1 MLVDYHCHLAP
12 DDEQLGPRWMTD
24 EWIAVYAAAARERG
38 IGELAV
44 TEHCHRFEQAAGISR
59 HEFWNETAHADL
71 DAYVGA
77 LAAARDSGLA
87 IRVGIELD
95 WLGDDSVRALRA
107 LVADRDLDIVLGS
120 VHWLAGAMID
130 HPDYPIWGSYSV
142 EDVWRLYFEEL
153 RRAAMSGLYDVMAH
167 PDLPKVFGKRPP
179 AGVAQCEYEETADAF
194 AAAGVACEI
203 SSAGLRKAAAELYP
217 APAFLQAC
225 ADRGVPITLAAD
237 GHRPEDVGRDLERA
251 VALAR
256 DAGYRTVTA
265 FRRREARQEPLG

>member
-12 DDEQLGPRWMTD
+12 DDERLGPEWITH
-24 EWIAVYAAAARERG
+24 EWIAVYAAAARARG
-38 IGELAV
+38 VDELAL
-44 TEHCHRFEQAAGISR
+44 TEHCHRFQQAAGISQ

-71 DAYVGA
+71 DAYVA
-77 LAAARDSGLA
+77 TLSAAREAGLP

-95 WLGDDSVRALRA
+95 WLGDEAVHDLRA

-120 VHWLAGAMID
+120 VHWLAGAMVD
-130 HPDYPIWGSYSV
+130 HPEYPVWGSYSV
-142 EDVWRLYFEEL
+142 DDVWRLYFEEL

-167 PDLPKVFGKRPP
+167 ADLPKVFGQRPSG
-179 AGVAQCEYEETADAF
+179 GVPQREYEETADAF

-203 SSAGLRKAAAELYP
+203 SSAGLRKPVGELYP
-217 APAFLQAC
+217 APAFLEAC

-237 GHRPEDVGRDLERA
+237 GHRPQEVGLDLEHAAR
-251 VALAR
+251 LAS

-265 FRRREARQEPLG
+265 FRRREPRQEPLG

>member
-12 DDEQLGPRWMTD
+12 DDRQLGPAFMTD
-24 EWIAVYAAAARERG
+24 EWISVYAAAARARG
-38 IGELAV
+38 VDELAL
-44 TEHCHRFEQAAGISR
+44 TEHCHRFRQAAGISQ

-71 DAYVGA
+71 DEYVGA
-77 LAAARDSGLA
+77 LAAARDAGQP

-95 WLGDDSVRALRA
+95 WLGADAVSGLRA
-107 LVADRDLDIVLGS
+107 LIADRDLDIVLGS

-130 HPDYPIWGSYSV
+130 HPDYPVWGAYSV

-167 PDLPKVFGKRPP
+167 PDLPKVFGDRPP
-179 AGVAQCEYEETADAF
+179 GGVPQREYEETADAF

-203 SSAGLRKAAAELYP
+203 SSAGLRKPVGELYP

-225 ADRGVPITLAAD
+225 SDRGVPITLAAD
-237 GHRPEDVGRDLERA
+237 GHRPQDVGLDLEHAAR
-251 VALAR
+251 LAR
-256 DAGYRTVTA
+256 EAGYRTVTA
-265 FRRREARQEPLG
+265 FRGREPRQEPLG

>member
-12 DDEQLGPRWMTD
+12 DDEQLGPAWMTD
-24 EWIAVYAAAARERG
+24 EWIAVYAAAARDRG
-38 IGELAV
+38 VDELAL
-44 TEHCHRFEQAAGISR
+44 TEHCHRFEQAAGISG
-59 HEFWNETAHADL
+59 HEFWNTTAHADL

-77 LAAARDSGLA
+77 LAAARDAGLP

-167 PDLPKVFGKRPP
+167 PDLPKVFGERPP
-179 AGVAQCEYEETADAF
+179 GGVPQREYDETADAF

-217 APAFLQAC
+217 APDFLRAC

-237 GHRPEDVGRDLERA
+237 GHRPEDVGRDLALA
-251 VALAR
+251 VQLAR
-256 DAGYRTVTA
+256 DAGYRTITA
-265 FRRREARQEPLG
+265 FRGREPRQDPLG

>member
-12 DDEQLGPRWMTD
+12 DDEQLGPHWLTE
-24 EWIAVYAAAARERG
+24 EWVAVYAAAARERG
-38 IGELAV
+38 VGELAL

-71 DAYVGA
+71 DAYVGV
-77 LAAARDSGLA
+77 LSAARDAGLPV
-87 IRVGIELD
+87 RVGIELD
-95 WLGDDSVRALRA
+95 WLGDESVRALRA

-130 HPDYPIWGSYSV
+130 HPDYPIWGSYPV

-153 RRAAMSGLYDVMAH
+153 RRAATSGLYDVMAH
-167 PDLPKVFGKRPP
+167 PDLPKVFGERPHS
-179 AGVAQCEYEETADAF
+179 GVPQREYEETADAF

-225 ADRGVPITLAAD
+225 AERGVPITLAAD
-237 GHRPEDVGRDLERA
+237 GHRPEDVGRDLDRA
-251 VALAR
+251 VALAL

-265 FRRREARQEPLG
+265 YRGREARQEPLG

>member
-12 DDEQLGPRWMTD
+12 DDEQLGLAFMTD
-24 EWIAVYAAAARERG
+24 EWIAVYAAAARGRG
-38 IGELAV
+38 VSELAL
-44 TEHCHRFEQAAGISR
+44 TEHCHRFRQAAGISQ

-71 DAYVGA
+71 DQYIGA
-77 LAAARDSGLA
+77 LAAARDAGQP

-95 WLGDDSVRALRA
+95 WLGDDAVSGLRA
-107 LVADRDLDIVLGS
+107 LIADRDLDIVLGS

-130 HPDYPIWGSYSV
+130 HPDYPVWSSYSV

-167 PDLPKVFGKRPP
+167 PDLPKVFGDRPP
-179 AGVAQCEYEETADAF
+179 GGVPQREYEETADAF

-203 SSAGLRKAAAELYP
+203 SSAGLRKPVGELYP

-225 ADRGVPITLAAD
+225 SDRGVPITLAAD
-237 GHRPEDVGRDLERA
+237 GHRPQDVGLDLEHAAR
-251 VALAR
+251 LAR
-256 DAGYRTVTA
+256 EAGYRTVTA
-265 FRRREARQEPLG
+265 FRGREPRQEPLG